1 LLNKSKN
8 IIVIGGNAAGP
19 AAAAKAK
26 RVNPEANVELYE
38 ASNFISTGTCE
49 LPYLL
54 SGEIKDYSEIVFF
67 DEESF
72 EREKG
77 VKVYTN
83 HLVEQIDRQNKRI
96 SIKNLKN
103 NESVIKEYD
112 KLILTTGSKPKK
124 LPGLPSN
131 LSNVF
136 TLKSIPDFLKIHDY
150 LTNFNVKTVGI
161 IGAGY
166 IGLEVAESFSNL
178 GMEVYIW
185 ELENLPMP
193 GAEEEIR
200 VLINERLKSNGIG
213 FSGSAKLHFGYDGN
227 QLKYVKNA
235 SELIDVDLLLVSIG
249 VSPNV
254 DLAVSSG
261 LKIGSNGGIIV
272 NNKLQTSDLN
282 IYAAGDN
289 IELKNS
295 VTNESQIIPI
305 ATLAHQFGHIAGE
318 NAAGGNSFINPV
330 VRNIAVKIFED
341 VYTSVGLTTGEAKRQ
356 NRAFAEVIA
365 FAKNIVHVMPGSR
378 KNFGKLIFERRT
390 GRILG
395 ASFLGG
401 NEVTG
406 FADFISGMITM
417 KATVEDLT
425 KINFNYTPPASPFI
439 NLLSV
444 LARKALRKL

>member
-1 LLNKSKN
+1 MLNKSKN